1 MVMGHNHTRRESQSI
16 ICQTLIKKGEKKK
29 TYTYMI
35 VNGYSESSSRSSEL
49 YPIAE
54 DGSKE
59 ASQSKKQLPGKQKFP
74 QYTRH
79 GAGGGERHFRQSTYT
94 RL

>member
-1 MVMGHNHTRRESQSI
+1 
-16 ICQTLIKKGEKKK
+16 
-29 TYTYMI
+29 MI
-35 VNGYSESSSRSSEL
+35 VNGYSQSSSRSSEL
-49 YPIAE
+49 YPVAE

-79 GAGGGERHFRQSTYT
+79 GAGGRRKAFQAEHRHKAMKDKRSSFIDPLSMCQALYEY
-94 RL
+94 